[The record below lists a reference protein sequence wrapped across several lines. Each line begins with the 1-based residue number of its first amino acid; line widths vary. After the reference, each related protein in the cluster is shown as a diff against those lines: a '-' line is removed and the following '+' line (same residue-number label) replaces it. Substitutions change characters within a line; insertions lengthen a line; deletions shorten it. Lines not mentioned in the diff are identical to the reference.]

1 MSKGLGPGYPFR
13 QTDGGRALSR
23 RPRQTKDCTV
33 RALALARGL
42 SYDEAYDLLMA
53 AGRGCSRGFHL
64 GDWLKVQSWAK
75 KTSFQAIKGQK
86 RMNPVR
92 FCAEHPTGTFI
103 CKAAK
108 HVFAVIDGVLLDDGI
123 VPEARCIY
131 TAWAVGPRKP

>member
-1 MSKGLGPGYPFR
+1 MSRAPSYPFR

-23 RPRQTKDCTV
+23 RPKQAHDCTV

-42 SYDEAYDLLMA
+42 AYDEAYDLLMA
-53 AGRGCSRGFHL
+53 AGRGCSRGFRL
-64 GDWLKVQSWAK
+64 GDWLKGQSWAQ

-92 FCAEHPTGTFI
+92 FCAEYPTGTFI

-108 HVFAVIDGVLLDDGI
+108 HVFVVTEGVLLDEAT
-123 VPEARCIY
+123 VSEARCIY
-131 TAWAVGPRKP
+131 TAWAVTPPS